1 MSKGIEIGMSF
12 NFEKYTTIQCLN
24 SNCKYNRRI
33 LGDLHCNHKFIEI
46 DEEGKC
52 KQFEKKEE

>member
-1 MSKGIEIGMSF
+1 MSKGIEVEMSF

-24 SNCKYNRRI
+24 SSCKYNRRC

-46 DEEGKC
+46 DEKGNC

>member
-1 MSKGIEIGMSF
+1 MSKGIEVGMSF

-24 SNCKYNRRI
+24 SNCKYNRRN

-46 DEEGKC
+46 DGDGKC
-52 KQFEKKEE
+52 KQFEKREE